1 MNHQKSKTAFTLVE
15 VLVVIVILSIMGA
28 MVTTAVSGVTTTA
41 KQSRTKTIISIVDSV
56 LAEHYANLKYRQLP
70 VEIPDMFTDVN
81 DGAGEVGLEVLAGEA
96 ARVRLMMI
104 RDLQRMEIPDRLSDI
119 TTAPSAMYAAT
130 NQVLIDNSDNVIN
143 TRDQKNQRRIM
154 DVTWF
159 SPFAT
164 YQNGFDT
171 DNIPSRLAAYRNRM
185 PAGLFSTPEST
196 KRALANQGAECLYL
210 IMATSFVG
218 GSPALEAIPAAN
230 IGDTDNDGLQEI
242 LDGWGNP
249 LGFIRWPIGYADPE
263 LSIDKTIP
271 DEFDLFRSDYAYT
284 MVPGSISSTAGAYDV
299 YTGSNYRNNK
309 TIKPWS
315 MRPLVFSAG
324 PDGGYG
330 ITTDPIKRTGE
341 LFDDYNYQAKDWWWA
356 TNTEFYGQELPK
368 RNEAPWTLQIPSKR
382 PFPDPYLRVFVSSN
396 LNNGQFAGRLPGQLL
411 LTAAAANEVTDNINN
426 YQLQVSPR

>member
-1 MNHQKSKTAFTLVE
+1 MNHQRSRKAFTLVE
-15 VLVVIVILSIMGA
+15 ILVVIVILGIMGA

-70 VEIPDMFTDVN
+70 VEIPDLFTDVN
-81 DGAGEVGLEVLAGEA
+81 GGAGEVGLEVLASEA
-96 ARVRLMMI
+96 ARVRLMMM

-130 NQVLIDNSDNVIN
+130 NQVLIDNNGDVIN

-154 DVTWF
+154 VVTWY
-159 SPFAT
+159 SPNAT
-164 YQNGFDT
+164 FLDGG

-185 PAGLFSTPEST
+185 PAGLFTSPDAT

-249 LGFIRWPIGYADPE
+249 LGFIRWPVGYFDPE
-263 LSIDKTIP
+263 VSIDTTIP
-271 DEFDLFRSDYAYT
+271 DDFDLFRSDYAYT
-284 MVPGSISSTAGAYDV
+284 MVPNSPSSSAGAYDV
-299 YTGSNYRNNK
+299 FTGSNFRNSS

-324 PDGGYG
+324 PDGEYG
-330 ITTDPIKRTGE
+330 ITTNPIKQNGY
-341 LFDDYNYQAKDWWWA
+341 LFEDYNYQAQDWWWP
-356 TNTEFYGQELPK
+356 TTTQFYGEELPR
-368 RNEAPWTLQIPSKR
+368 RNQAPWTLQIQDKR
-382 PFPDPYLRVFVSSN
+382 PFPDPYLRVFVNSN

-411 LTAAAANEVTDNINN
+411 PTTTSANEVTDNINN

>member
-1 MNHQKSKTAFTLVE
+1 MNHQRSKNAFTLVE

-41 KQSRTKTIISIVDSV
+41 KRSRTKTIISIVDSV

-70 VEIPDMFTDVN
+70 VEIPDLFIPSGN
-81 DGAGEVGLEVLAGEA
+81 ANEVGYEVLASEA

-119 TTAPSAMYAAT
+119 TTAPSQMYAAT
-130 NQVLIDNSDNVIN
+130 NQVLIDNSGTVIN
-143 TRDQKNQRRIM
+143 TRDQKNQRNIM
-154 DVTWF
+154 SVSWY
-159 SPFAT
+159 SPNAT
-164 YQNGFDT
+164 FLNGG

-185 PAGLFSTPEST
+185 PTGLTLNSPE
-196 KRALANQGAECLYL
+196 ALANQGAECLYL

-230 IGDTDNDGLQEI
+230 VGDTDNDGLKEI

-249 LGFIRWPIGYADPE
+249 LGFIRWPVGYFDPE

-284 MVPGSISSTAGAYDV
+284 MIPGSTSSSAGAYDV
-299 YTGSNYRNNK
+299 FTNVNFNDG

-324 PDGGYG
+324 PDGEYG
-330 ITTDPIKRTGE
+330 ITTDPITAAGVPMAN
-341 LFDDYNYQAKDWWWA
+341 YNYQASDWWWPTTA
-356 TNTEFYGQELPK
+356 AFYGEELPS
-368 RNEAPWTLQIPSKR
+368 RGGEPKR
-382 PFPDPYLRVFVSSN
+382 PFPDPYLRVFVNSN
-396 LNNGQFAGRLPGQLL
+396 LNNGQFAGRLPGQPLP
-411 LTAAAANEVTDNINN
+411 TTTSVNELTDNINN

>member
-1 MNHQKSKTAFTLVE
+1 MNLERSKTAFTLVE

-41 KQSRTKTIISIVDSV
+41 KQSRTKNIIAIVDSV

-70 VEIPDMFTDVN
+70 VEIPDLFVSSGN
-81 DGAGEVGLEVLAGEA
+81 ANEVGYEVLASEA

-119 TTAPSAMYAAT
+119 TTAPSQMYAAT
-130 NQVLIDNSDNVIN
+130 NQVLINDSGNVIN
-143 TRDQKNQRRIM
+143 TRDNKNQRNIM
-154 DVTWF
+154 SVTWY
-159 SPFAT
+159 SPNAT
-164 YQNGFDT
+164 FVSRG

-185 PAGLFSTPEST
+185 PAGLTLNSAE
-196 KRALANQGAECLYL
+196 ALANQGAECLYL

-218 GSPALEAIPAAN
+218 GSPALEAIPPAN

-249 LGFIRWPIGYADPE
+249 LGFIRWPVGYFDPE

-284 MVPGSISSTAGAYDV
+284 VLPGSSSSSAGAYDV
-299 YTGSNYRNNK
+299 LTNRNYVNNT

-324 PDGGYG
+324 PDGEYG
-330 ITTDPIKRTGE
+330 ITTNPITAAGVSTAN
-341 LFDDYNYQAKDWWWA
+341 YNYQAGDWWWPTTA
-356 TNTEFYGQELPK
+356 DFYGGELPS
-368 RNEAPWTLQIPSKR
+368 RAGNPTR
-382 PFPDPYLRVFVSSN
+382 PFPDPYLRVFVSKN
-396 LNNGQFAGRLPGQLL
+396 LNNGVFAGRLPGQLL
-411 LTAAAANEVTDNINN
+411 PTTTAANEVTDNINN

>member
-1 MNHQKSKTAFTLVE
+1 MNQQRSKTAFTLVE

-41 KQSRTKTIISIVDSV
+41 KRSRTKTIISIVDSV

-70 VEIPDMFTDVN
+70 VEIPDLFLPSGN
-81 DGAGEVGLEVLAGEA
+81 ANEVGYEVLASEA

-119 TTAPSAMYAAT
+119 TTAPSQMYAAT
-130 NQVLIDNSDNVIN
+130 NQVLIDNSGNVIN
-143 TRDQKNQRRIM
+143 TRDQKNQRNIM
-154 DVTWF
+154 SVSWY
-159 SPFAT
+159 SPNAT
-164 YQNGFDT
+164 FLNGG

-185 PAGLFSTPEST
+185 PTGLTLNSPE
-196 KRALANQGAECLYL
+196 ALANQGAECLYL

-230 IGDTDNDGLQEI
+230 IGDTDNDGLREI

-249 LGFIRWPIGYADPE
+249 LGFIRWPVGYFDPD

-284 MVPGSISSTAGAYDV
+284 MVPGSTSSSAGAYDV
-299 YTGSNYRNNK
+299 FTNVNFNNG

-324 PDGGYG
+324 ADGEYG
-330 ITTDPIKRTGE
+330 ITTNPITAAGVPMAN
-341 LFDDYNYQAKDWWWA
+341 YNYQASNWWWP
-356 TNTEFYGQELPK
+356 TTVDYYGQELPS
-368 RNEAPWTLQIPSKR
+368 RTGNSTR
-382 PFPDPYLRVFVSSN
+382 PFPDPYLRVFVNSN
-396 LNNGQFAGRLPGQLL
+396 LNNGQFAGRLPGQPLP
-411 LTAAAANEVTDNINN
+411 TTTSVNELTDNINN

>member
-1 MNHQKSKTAFTLVE
+1 MNQQRSKTAFTLVE

-70 VEIPDMFTDVN
+70 VEIPDMFLPSGN
-81 DGAGEVGLEVLAGEA
+81 ANEVGYEVLASEA
-96 ARVRLMMI
+96 ARVRLMMV

-119 TTAPSAMYAAT
+119 TTAPSQMYAAT
-130 NQVLIDNSDNVIN
+130 NQVLIDNSGNVIN
-143 TRDQKNQRRIM
+143 TRDQKNQRNVM
-154 DVTWF
+154 SVSWY
-159 SPFAT
+159 SPNAT
-164 YQNGFDT
+164 FLNGG

-185 PAGLFSTPEST
+185 PANLTLNSAE
-196 KRALANQGAECLYL
+196 ALANQGAECLYL

-230 IGDTDNDGLQEI
+230 IGDTDNDGLREI

-249 LGFIRWPIGYADPE
+249 LGFIRWPVGYFDPE

-284 MVPGSISSTAGAYDV
+284 MVPGSTSSSAGAYDV
-299 YTGSNYRNNK
+299 FSGRNYFDDAP
-309 TIKPWS
+309 IKPWS

-324 PDGGYG
+324 PDGEYG
-330 ITTDPIKRTGE
+330 ITTDPITAAGVSMAN
-341 LFDDYNYQAKDWWWA
+341 YNYQASNWWWP
-356 TNTEFYGQELPK
+356 TTVDFYGEELPSRTGK
-368 RNEAPWTLQIPSKR
+368 STY
-382 PFPDPYLRVFVSSN
+382 PFPDPYLRVFVNSN
-396 LNNGQFAGRLPGQLL
+396 LNNGQFAGRLPGQPLP
-411 LTAAAANEVTDNINN
+411 TTTSVNELTDNINN

>member
-1 MNHQKSKTAFTLVE
+1 MNQQRSKTAFTLVE

-41 KQSRTKTIISIVDSV
+41 KRSRTKTIISIVDSV

-70 VEIPDMFTDVN
+70 VEIPDLFIPSGN
-81 DGAGEVGLEVLAGEA
+81 ANEVGFEVLASEA

-119 TTAPSAMYAAT
+119 TTAPSQMYAAT
-130 NQVLIDNSDNVIN
+130 NQVLIDNSGNVIN
-143 TRDQKNQRRIM
+143 TREQKNQRRIM
-154 DVTWF
+154 DVSWF
-159 SPFAT
+159 SPFAY
-164 YQNGFDT
+164 YQNGSDT
-171 DNIPSRLAAYRNRM
+171 DNIPSRLAAYRSRM
-185 PAGLFSTPEST
+185 PTGLTLNSPE
-196 KRALANQGAECLYL
+196 ALANQGAECLYL

-218 GSPALEAIPAAN
+218 GSPALEAIPSSN
-230 IGDTDNDGLQEI
+230 IGDTDNDGLREI

-249 LGFIRWPIGYADPE
+249 LGFIRWPVGYADPE

-284 MVPGSISSTAGAYDV
+284 MVPDSTSSTAGAYDV
-299 YTGSNYRNNK
+299 FTGSTYRNNK

-324 PDGGYG
+324 SDGEYG
-330 ITTDPIKRTGE
+330 ITTNPITGAGVPMAN
-341 LFDDYNYQAKDWWWA
+341 YNYQASNWWWPTTA
-356 TNTEFYGQELPK
+356 AFYGEELPG
-368 RNEAPWTLQIPSKR
+368 RTGAATS
-382 PFPDPYLRVFVSSN
+382 PFPDPYLRVFVNSN
-396 LNNGQFAGRLPGQLL
+396 LNNGQFAGRLPGQLRP
-411 LTAAAANEVTDNINN
+411 TTTSANEVTDNINN

>member
-1 MNHQKSKTAFTLVE
+1 MNHQRSKNAFTLVE

-41 KQSRTKTIISIVDSV
+41 KRSRTKTIISIVDSV

-70 VEIPDMFTDVN
+70 VEIPDLFIPSGN
-81 DGAGEVGLEVLAGEA
+81 ANEVGYEVLASEA

-119 TTAPSAMYAAT
+119 TTAPSQMYAAT
-130 NQVLIDNSDNVIN
+130 NQVLIDNSGNVIN
-143 TRDQKNQRRIM
+143 TRDQKNQRNIM
-154 DVTWF
+154 SVSWY
-159 SPFAT
+159 SPNAT
-164 YQNGFDT
+164 FLNGG

-185 PAGLFSTPEST
+185 PTGLTLNSPE
-196 KRALANQGAECLYL
+196 ALANQGAECLYL

-230 IGDTDNDGLQEI
+230 VGDTDNDGLKEI

-249 LGFIRWPIGYADPE
+249 LGFIRWPVGYFDPE

-284 MVPGSISSTAGAYDV
+284 MIPGSTSSSAGAYDV
-299 YTGSNYRNNK
+299 FTNVNFNDG

-324 PDGGYG
+324 PDGEYG
-330 ITTDPIKRTGE
+330 ITTDPITAAGVPMAN
-341 LFDDYNYQAKDWWWA
+341 YNYQASDWWWPTTA
-356 TNTEFYGQELPK
+356 AFYGEELPS
-368 RNEAPWTLQIPSKR
+368 RGGEPKR
-382 PFPDPYLRVFVSSN
+382 PFPDPYLRVFVNSN
-396 LNNGQFAGRLPGQLL
+396 LNNGQFAGRLPGQPLP
-411 LTAAAANEVTDNINN
+411 TTTSVNELTDNINN

>member
-1 MNHQKSKTAFTLVE
+1 MNHQRSEKAFTLVE
-15 VLVVIVILSIMGA
+15 ILVVIVILGIMGA

-70 VEIPDMFTDVN
+70 VEIPDMFSGMN
-81 DGAGEVGLEVLAGEA
+81 NGANEVGFEVLASEA

-104 RDLQRMEIPDRLSDI
+104 RDLQRMELPDRLSDI
-119 TTAPSAMYAAT
+119 TTAPSQIYAAT
-130 NQVLIDNSDNVIN
+130 NQVVIDNQGDVVN

-154 DVTWF
+154 SVSWY
-159 SPFAT
+159 SPNAT
-164 YQNGFDT
+164 YLIGG

-185 PAGLFSTPEST
+185 PVGLTLNSPE
-196 KRALANQGAECLYL
+196 ALANQGAECLYL

-218 GSPALEAIPAAN
+218 GSPALEAIPPAN
-230 IGDTDNDGLQEI
+230 IGDTDNDGLLEI

-249 LGFIRWPIGYADPE
+249 LGFIRWPVGYFDPE

-284 MVPGSISSTAGAYDV
+284 SVPNSSSSSAGAYDV
-299 YTGSNYRNNK
+299 FTGRNFFNNE

-324 PDGGYG
+324 PDGEYG
-330 ITTDPIKRTGE
+330 VTTDPITSAGVPMAN
-341 LFDDYNYQAKDWWWA
+341 YNYQATNWWWPTSVA
-356 TNTEFYGQELPK
+356 FYGEELPG
-368 RNEAPWTLQIPSKR
+368 RGGTATR
-382 PFPDPYLRVFVSSN
+382 PFPDPYMRVFVSSN
-396 LNNGQFAGRLPGQLL
+396 LNNGQFAGRLPGQLRP
-411 LTAAAANEVTDNINN
+411 TTTSADEVTDNISN